1 MPGDLGERVLTPFLL
16 QLYGAAG
23 GDAKIEAFAG
33 APHGFGREPAHKD
46 RLIAAAKAYI
56 EQHTAATV
64 AVSRPSQ
71 GRPPG
76 RCPGGR
82 GVPGDED

>member
-1 MPGDLGERVLTPFLL
+1 MAVACKRLLGPVPVPGDLGERVLTPFLL

-56 EQHTAATV
+56 EPHTAPTV
-64 AVSRPSQ
+64 AV
-71 GRPPG
+71 
-76 RCPGGR
+76 
-82 GVPGDED
+82 

>member
-1 MPGDLGERVLTPFLL
+1 LLL

-23 GDAKIEAFAG
+23 GDATIKAFAG

-46 RLIAAAKAYI
+46 RLIAAAKASI

-64 AVSRPSQ
+64 AVYRPSQ